1 MSVALESIT
10 GGGPLTA
17 WLNAE
22 TPAALRPQPAR
33 VRSSSPWASAI
44 SKALRA
50 SAAQS
55 PRRLQPRKSSSLHP
69 ALLGENAAATSW
81 RKPSQLKAVQRRK
94 ASTSS
99 APLGQAPERRKSF
112 RASATAQASV
122 SATHPSSSKRSSP
135 PLAPRRRSNSNATR
149 NRRRAKPCGK
159 APRSTSCAVRAAPH
173 SCQAIAQ
180 TAATAVVASN
190 ATPLPTYQPPRER
203 QPSANTAAA
212 AKAPAA
218 PRIATVLI
226 MNLASASPQALAGR
240 QSVA

>member
-99 APLGQAPERRKSF
+99 APLWQAERQKLFS
-112 RASATAQASV
+112 ASATAQASV
-122 SATHPSSSKRSSP
+122 SAMHPSSSKRSSP
-135 PLAPRRRSNSNATR
+135 PLAPRRRSNSSATR